1 MKKIS
6 VLALALIFALA
17 GQALAAAE
25 FTLTLNLPI
34 PPIHTRWAKA
44 LKPWADEI
52 SRRSQGRLEI
62 EPYFAEALSP
72 RSETYESVRSGIA
85 DLTEGGFEANTGQFP
100 WHEGILSISNPG
112 RAMLNPMP
120 LLQSMQAKY
129 PEALKEIAGVRLL
142 FCHASPDLIIGT
154 KSRPVRKLTD
164 LKGMKIQANSALIA
178 ERLKKLGVSVVSMP
192 ISDVYTAL
200 ESGVIDG
207 TTLDFELLVARR
219 FGDQVKHMT
228 ALSLQN
234 TLFYVIINEGVYRSL
249 PPELQKIL
257 DDVSGKFAED
267 LFSTYW
273 SESETAAV
281 ASWLNNMGGKEMII
295 LSDADYAQAD
305 KLMRPVVEDW
315 FERLNKS
322 GLPGKAMKKLRDDL
336 VGTLS
341 VPWKDSPLYRRYL
354 DVRQ

>member
-6 VLALALIFALA
+6 VLTLALICALA
-17 GQALAAAE
+17 SPVLAAAE

-34 PPIHTRWAKA
+34 PPIHTRWTKA
-44 LKPWADEI
+44 LKPWADEL
-52 SRRSQGRLEI
+52 SRRSQGRLVI

-120 LLQSMQAKY
+120 LLQGMYAKF

-142 FCHASPDLIIGT
+142 FCHASPELIIGT
-154 KSRPVRKLTD
+154 KSRPVRQLAD

-219 FGDQVKHMT
+219 FGDQVRYMT

-234 TLFYVIINEGVYRSL
+234 TLFYVIVNEGVYRSL
-249 PPELQKIL
+249 PPDLQKIL
-257 DDVSGKFAED
+257 DEVSGKFAHD
-267 LFSTYW
+267 LFSAYW
-273 SESETAAV
+273 ADSETAAI
-281 ASWLNNMGGKEMII
+281 APWISNMGGKEMIL
-295 LSDADYAQAD
+295 LSDADYAQSYA
-305 KLMRPVVEDW
+305 LMRPVVEAW
-315 FERLNKS
+315 FESLDKR
-322 GLPGKAMKKLRDDL
+322 GLPGQAMKKLHDDL
-336 VGTLS
+336 AKAHS
-341 VPWKDSPLYRRYL
+341 VPWKASPLYRRYL
-354 DVRQ
+354 DVRP